1 MAADFLGADFFA
13 AFFGAD
19 FLAGNLAMY
28 NFVAVSGAFLYVYG
42 ISNKFKIFALMETLF
57 VGQNQHF
64 LRQVDSTNTYATGL
78 LMNVNTPEGTLVFT
92 DHQTQGRGQ
101 RGNSW
106 SADAASNITAS
117 IILKP
122 SFLPLQKTFY
132 ISKITALAVHDVLT
146 ENPATG
152 QFDIKI
158 KWPNDILAKGRKIAG
173 ILIEN
178 QLQGSA
184 IGHSV
189 VGIGLNVNQE
199 GFGALSGIATSMA
212 LLSGQPFDRMAV
224 LERLC
229 MALEKWY
236 LRLKQGKYEQVNEA
250 YFAALYGYRQH
261 LSFEEPSGQVIEGL
275 LNTVQENGLLEVLL
289 PDGSARLYDI
299 KEVKLLL

>member
-1 MAADFLGADFFA
+1 
-13 AFFGAD
+13 
-19 FLAGNLAMY
+19 
-28 NFVAVSGAFLYVYG
+28 
-42 ISNKFKIFALMETLF
+42 METLF
-57 VGQNQHF
+57 IGQNQHF

-78 LMNVNTPEGTLVFT
+78 LTNVNTPEGTLVFT

-122 SFLPLQKTFY
+122 SFLPLQKAFY
-132 ISKITALAVHDVLT
+132 ISKITALAVYDVLT

-158 KWPNDILAKGRKIAG
+158 KWPNDILANGRKIAG

-178 QLQGSA
+178 QLQGAA

-189 VGIGLNVNQE
+189 VGIGLNVNQAE
-199 GFGALSGIATSMA
+199 FGALNGFATSMA
-212 LLSGQPFDRMAV
+212 LLSGQPSDRTAV
-224 LERLC
+224 LEHLC

-236 LRLKQGKYEQVNEA
+236 LRLKQGKYAQVNEA
-250 YFAALYGYRQH
+250 YFDALYGYGQN
-261 LSFEEPSGQVIEGL
+261 LKLEEPSGALIEGL

-289 PDGSARLYDI
+289 RDGSVKHYDV
-299 KEVKLLL
+299 KEVRLLL